1 MLSIQGWQTE
11 QAGAKAMDFH
21 TLVSMVVWTVSG
33 AVLLFVLMFVDSLF
47 TRYNDLEE
55 LKAGNM
61 AVTTRFVLKLLAQGY
76 ILSSSIAAYSSL
88 GDALVVSIVSF
99 WLLFILEKS
108 VELLLGK
115 WGKIDLDH
123 GTRLGK
129 IGYGLLA
136 GSLHVT
142 GALIIAA
149 FIRG

>member
-1 MLSIQGWQTE
+1 
-11 QAGAKAMDFH
+11 MDFQ

-33 AVLLFVLMFVDSLF
+33 AVLLCVLMFVDSLF

-61 AVTTRFVLKLLAQGY
+61 AVTTRFVLKLLAQAY
-76 ILSSSIAAYSSL
+76 ILSASISTSKGL
-88 GDALVVSIVSF
+88 GDALIVSIVSF
-99 WLLFILEKS
+99 VLLFFLEKT
-108 VELLLGK
+108 VRLLLSR
-115 WGKIDLDH
+115 WGKLNLDY
-123 GTRLGK
+123 GTQLGK

-149 FIRG
+149 YIRG

>member
-1 MLSIQGWQTE
+1 
-11 QAGAKAMDFH
+11 MDFQ

-33 AVLLFVLMFVDSLF
+33 AVLLCVLMFVDSLF

-61 AVTTRFVLKLLAQGY
+61 AVTTRFVLKLLAQAY
-76 ILSSSIAAYSSL
+76 ILSASISTSKGL
-88 GDALVVSIVSF
+88 GDALIVSVVSFV
-99 WLLFILEKS
+99 LLFFLEKA
-108 VELLLGK
+108 VRLLLSR
-115 WGKIDLDH
+115 WGKLNLDY
-123 GTRLGK
+123 GTQLGK